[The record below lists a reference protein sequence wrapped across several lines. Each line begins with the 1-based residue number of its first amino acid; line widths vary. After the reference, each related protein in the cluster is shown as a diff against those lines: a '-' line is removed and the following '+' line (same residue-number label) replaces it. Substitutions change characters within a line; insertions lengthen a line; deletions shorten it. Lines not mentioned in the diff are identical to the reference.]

1 MIKRASQLLSTC
13 GVLVLLS
20 ACQNTYLTQ
29 TDIEKNTA
37 PITPQGE
44 QAATQP
50 VKSNYSPYPEFVHSG
65 DILPIR
71 LIKTLDGDEINL
83 QRIGK
88 KKLVILFATW
98 CSDSNR
104 LLKAL
109 NSSPLLEDDT
119 IEVIAIAREEDK
131 ETVNAWQQARNIK
144 IPLAVDTNRAIYKK
158 FAAGG
163 IPRIITV
170 AENNK
175 IIKMN
180 LAEGSEQLKKIV
192 W

>member
-1 MIKRASQLLSTC
+1 MINKASKLLIVCST
-13 GVLVLLS
+13 LVLFS
-20 ACQNTYLTQ
+20 ACQSTNLSDDTVPQ
-29 TDIEKNTA
+29 SKNKY
-37 PITPQGE
+37 
-44 QAATQP
+44 
-50 VKSNYSPYPEFVHSG
+50 VEFIHSG
-65 DILPIR
+65 DILPIKSMTT
-71 LIKTLDGDEINL
+71 IEGKEVNL
-83 QRIGK
+83 EHIGK

-104 LLKAL
+104 LLKAM
-109 NSSPLLEDDT
+109 NNSPLLEDET

-131 ETVNAWQQARNIK
+131 ETVKKWRQAHNIK
-144 IPLAVDTNRAIYKK
+144 VPLAVDIDREIYKK

-180 LAEGSEQLKKIV
+180 LAEGNKQLKKVV
-192 W
+192 WQ